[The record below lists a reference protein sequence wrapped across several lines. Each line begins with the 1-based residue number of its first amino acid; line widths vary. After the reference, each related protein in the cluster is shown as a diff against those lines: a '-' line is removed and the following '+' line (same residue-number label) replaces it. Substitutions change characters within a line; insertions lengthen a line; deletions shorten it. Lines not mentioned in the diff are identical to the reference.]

1 MLFHLAGGEV
11 YLRMLLV
18 QPAFLDTQGEL
29 SFRNSKKSLTKAKQD
44 KQIIFN
50 EGRRESSWRMNR
62 EKCSASSGNNIF
74 PTIIKKVWHCLKLE
88 TVSLILKNRHGEPG
102 LPVEFARQVGKS
114 LEPVT
119 W

>member
-1 MLFHLAGGEV
+1 MLGAKFTCGCSLSNLPSWIHKV
-11 YLRMLLV
+11 NFLLE
-18 QPAFLDTQGEL
+18 TQ
-29 SFRNSKKSLTKAKQD
+29 KKSLTKAKQD